1 MSDSRKSKRDPDRDP
16 KREQGAIEPAR
27 PRQLHEYTSPLKSAE
42 VQVGEHVIAVLQQPE
57 TVAVLTTVLAGA
69 DGSQR
74 IVSVGLDAARL
85 EDVRELLAEAGVDEA
100 RRVPCIGF
108 HCFLKDR
115 DVKG

>member
-1 MSDSRKSKRDPDRDP
+1 MSDAKDPGDPADLAKR
-16 KREQGAIEPAR
+16 IEPH
-27 PRQLHEYTSPLKSAE
+27 PLQEYTSPLKSAE

-74 IVSVGLDAARL
+74 IISVGLDAERL
-85 EDVRELLAEAGVDEA
+85 DDVREFLTEVGVDEA
-100 RRVPCIGF
+100 KRVPCIGF

>member
-1 MSDSRKSKRDPDRDP
+1 MSDAKDPGEPGDLVKRN
-16 KREQGAIEPAR
+16 EPH
-27 PRQLHEYTSPLKSAE
+27 PLHEYTSPLKSAE
-42 VQVGEHVIAVLQQPE
+42 VQVGEHVITVLQQPE

-74 IVSVGLDAARL
+74 IVSVGLDAERL
-85 EDVRELLAEAGVDEA
+85 EDVRELLTEAGVEEA